1 MVTSKLFLCQKYYL
15 ASLNHINKLDYTNK
29 TKELDQ
35 VEIVLIAGF
44 HFYYWPIK

>member
-1 MVTSKLFLCQKYYL
+1 MVTSKLLLSQKAL
-15 ASLNHINKLDYTNK
+15 LNHINKLDYINE

-35 VEIVLIAGF
+35 VEIVTVAAF